1 MALACTEFEVDNV
14 PFQTFTLPDRRPTAC
29 SSQPVKWLYQMDLES
44 FLYNHD
50 EETQSTG
57 AFYRLLQ
64 RTHGAA
70 GRALC
75 LRNASIE
82 KGLITGAE
90 WDTLRDPLQS

>member
-1 MALACTEFEVDNV
+1 
-14 PFQTFTLPDRRPTAC
+14 
-29 SSQPVKWLYQMDLES
+29 MDLES

-50 EETQSTG
+50 EDTQSTG

-82 KGLITGAE
+82 KGIITGAE
-90 WDTLRDPLQS
+90 WDTLREPLQSCIRVLTLVPVDIAVVPVRDKYLY